1 MKSISKQK
9 QLVIRIQNDL
19 KKEAARLRRRCPE
32 HVQRFAGEADDNK
45 VAADDCV
52 DQAEDLK
59 EVLESLT
66 TLEEIYSVAK
76 RIGCNWRKGH

>member
-1 MKSISKQK
+1 MKISKQK
-9 QLVIRIQNDL
+9 QLVIQIQNDL
-19 KKEAARLRRRCPE
+19 KKEAARLRRLCPG
-32 HVQRFAGEADDNK
+32 HVGEANK

>member
-1 MKSISKQK
+1 MVENMTISKQK

-19 KKEAARLRRRCPE
+19 KKEAARHR
-32 HVQRFAGEADDNK
+32 GDNNK
-45 VAADDCV
+45 VAADDCE

>member
-1 MKSISKQK
+1 MKMVENMTISKQK
-9 QLVIRIQNDL
+9 QLVIRIQTDL
-19 KKEAARLRRRCPE
+19 KKEAARHR
-32 HVQRFAGEADDNK
+32 GDNNK

-76 RIGCNWRKGH
+76 RIRCNWRKGH